1 MSREQRPRL
10 HDRRPRGVPLRTKLT
25 AAFLFFTVALMGLS
39 IALNYRATR
48 DALTAA
54 AHQTL
59 FAAGSRTAADLDGFL
74 RTNAET
80 IRAAAHLPS
89 LETYL
94 DLSPEQRAGR
104 AEERCVQEVLLAL
117 SRRSKQEHVLS
128 YALLD
133 VTGRNLADTQAANI
147 GQDESDYTYF
157 QMALDPDPLYI
168 SPVEFA
174 PATGDATFYFSYPV
188 RRDSDAG
195 EVLGVLRVQYS
206 AAILQELVSE
216 SRALAGEHSF
226 AMLLDENHLR
236 LADAIHPELLF
247 TFIVP
252 PEPEQVTELQAAE
265 RLPPQ
270 SLGAAVP
277 NLPVFEA
284 GLNDVV
290 SQPFFTAVIAPDES
304 SPDQVAVV
312 PLQGQP
318 WLVAFAQPQEVFL
331 APIQAQL
338 RRMLLLSL
346 LVAVGTVVAANGM
359 VRWLTGSIGRLTKV
373 VEKVT
378 AGDLT
383 IQAQVESHDEIGVLA
398 ASFNTMTAQLRQM
411 LDTLERQ
418 VQERTA
424 KLSSA
429 NTQLQ
434 REIAERQRAEKQ
446 LLQRNRHSAL
456 INRASQVLNSTLDPA
471 EVFHMV
477 LDETRHLLKVSASSI
492 WLSTPDG
499 DELVCHQA
507 SGPQREQVIGR
518 RLKSDQ
524 GLVGWVAHHNQS
536 AIVAE
541 AQTDSRHFMGGVQ
554 HPKEDLHSIIAVPL
568 RVKGSVIGVLQVVDE
583 QVERFTAED
592 LSLLEPLAVASAIAI
607 ENARLYTAVQTEL
620 TERKQAEEALRASE
634 VRFRAIFEWATFGIA
649 LLDREGQYIETNPA
663 LQRMLGYNAAELR
676 GQSFT
681 QFTHPDDVAKN
692 QELQRELSTGK
703 RDSYQLEKRYLRRD
717 GSVLWVDLTTSL
729 VRDAQGKP
737 QFAFSMVEDITEHK
751 AAEAIMK
758 RERELFLRGPVVVW
772 RQTGLGTQEKDYVS
786 ENVSQFGYRAA
797 DFMSGKL
804 GYTELVHPDDRERV
818 FQEIRDYIDSSTTY
832 YEQEYRI
839 MRANGETRWVH
850 DYTTLARDDQGRPR
864 HFDWYMLDITN
875 RKQIEMALLE
885 AKEAAEAA
893 NRAKSIFLAN
903 MSHEFR
909 TPLNAILGFTQL
921 MTGAAELTS
930 EQQANLAIIG
940 RSGEYLLDLINN
952 VLEMSK
958 IEAGQVTLQERPCNL
973 QRLLENLKEMLQ
985 LQAEGKGLTLIFDVA
1000 PDVPRYV
1007 RTDESKL
1014 RQVLIN
1020 LLDNAIKFTTAG
1032 SVTLRVRR
1040 LPGLPAGTPSQQ
1052 LHFEV
1057 EDTGPG
1063 ISQEELAAV
1072 FEPFVQTELGQ
1083 QAQNGTGLGIP
1094 ISRQFVRLM
1103 GGELTVESELGRG
1116 NTFKFDVR
1124 TGLVEETAI
1133 PPTLTAQPARQ
1144 VVGLEPG
1151 QPIYR
1156 LLIVEDQPP
1165 SRALLTR
1172 MLAPLGFAVRE
1183 AAEGQ
1188 AALDIWQKWK
1198 PHLIWMDIRMPVMDG
1213 LEATRRIRAL
1223 ERTADRRTIIIA
1235 LTAITFADE
1244 RDQILAA
1251 GCDDF
1256 MRKPFR
1262 AAEVWERLNR
1272 HLGVRFVYETEE
1284 SVPGAAQLEKEL
1296 TPESL
1301 AALSPAWV
1309 VALRQATIDADL
1321 ALILSLIKQIREQNA
1336 ALALTLTELAY
1347 NFDHDAILALI
1358 PPPAGESH
1366 TTGETT

>member
-1 MSREQRPRL
+1 M
-10 HDRRPRGVPLRTKLT
+10 
-25 AAFLFFTVALMGLS
+25 
-39 IALNYRATR
+39 
-48 DALTAA
+48 
-54 AHQTL
+54 
-59 FAAGSRTAADLDGFL
+59 
-74 RTNAET
+74 
-80 IRAAAHLPS
+80 
-89 LETYL
+89 
-94 DLSPEQRAGR
+94 
-104 AEERCVQEVLLAL
+104 
-117 SRRSKQEHVLS
+117 
-128 YALLD
+128 
-133 VTGRNLADTQAANI
+133 
-147 GQDESDYTYF
+147 
-157 QMALDPDPLYI
+157 
-168 SPVEFA
+168 
-174 PATGDATFYFSYPV
+174 
-188 RRDSDAG
+188 
-195 EVLGVLRVQYS
+195 
-206 AAILQELVSE
+206 
-216 SRALAGEHSF
+216 
-226 AMLLDENHLR
+226 
-236 LADAIHPELLF
+236 
-247 TFIVP
+247 
-252 PEPEQVTELQAAE
+252 
-265 RLPPQ
+265 
-270 SLGAAVP
+270 
-277 NLPVFEA
+277 
-284 GLNDVV
+284 
-290 SQPFFTAVIAPDES
+290 
-304 SPDQVAVV
+304 
-312 PLQGQP
+312 
-318 WLVAFAQPQEVFL
+318 
-331 APIQAQL
+331 
-338 RRMLLLSL
+338 
-346 LVAVGTVVAANGM
+346 
-359 VRWLTGSIGRLTKV
+359 
-373 VEKVT
+373 
-378 AGDLT
+378 
-383 IQAQVESHDEIGVLA
+383 
-398 ASFNTMTAQLRQM
+398 
-411 LDTLERQ
+411 
-418 VQERTA
+418 
-424 KLSSA
+424 
-429 NTQLQ
+429 
-434 REIAERQRAEKQ
+434 
-446 LLQRNRHSAL
+446 
-456 INRASQVLNSTLDPA
+456 
-471 EVFHMV
+471 
-477 LDETRHLLKVSASSI
+477 
-492 WLSTPDG
+492 
-499 DELVCHQA
+499 
-507 SGPQREQVIGR
+507 
-518 RLKSDQ
+518 
-524 GLVGWVAHHNQS
+524 
-536 AIVAE
+536 
-541 AQTDSRHFMGGVQ
+541 
-554 HPKEDLHSIIAVPL
+554 
-568 RVKGSVIGVLQVVDE
+568 
-583 QVERFTAED
+583 
-592 LSLLEPLAVASAIAI
+592 ASAIAI

-703 RDSYQLEKRYLRRD
+703 RDSYQLEKRYLCRD

-875 RKQIEMALLE
+875 RKQMEMALLE

-1103 GGELTVESELGRG
+1103 GGDIIVESELGRG
-1116 NTFKFDVR
+1116 STFKFDVR

-1133 PPTLTAQPARQ
+1133 PPTLTAQPTRQ

-1284 SVPGAAQLEKEL
+1284 SVPGAAQLEKDL

-1358 PPPAGESH
+1358 PPPARESRI
-1366 TTGETT
+1366 TGETT